1 MNKLLKLKMEYKQN
15 MIFYVR
21 NLKMDKNKSRIFKMK
36 KINYK
41 NRLIKNKKK

>member
-1 MNKLLKLKMEYKQN
+1 MEYKQN

-21 NLKMDKNKSRIFKMK
+21 NLKMDRNKSRTFKMK

>member
-1 MNKLLKLKMEYKQN
+1 MEYKQN